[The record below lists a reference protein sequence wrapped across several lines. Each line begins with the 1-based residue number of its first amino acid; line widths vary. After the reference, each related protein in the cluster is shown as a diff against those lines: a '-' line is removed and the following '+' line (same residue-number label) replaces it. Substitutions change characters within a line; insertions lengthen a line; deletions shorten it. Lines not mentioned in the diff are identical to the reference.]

1 MSWQRG
7 ARLGI
12 DVGEVRIGVARCG
25 ADGLMCTP
33 VETVNR
39 RTCAQEGVR
48 RIAELVQEYGVI
60 RLYVGLPL
68 SMDGSEG
75 QAAVAVRSY
84 STALHALIA
93 PVDVR
98 LVDERLSTVSAHR
111 SLHDAGL
118 QGRKHRLVVD
128 QVAAVTILESAVAFE
143 KTQQGVA
150 GFPLDVGSSQ

>member
-1 MSWQRG
+1 MG
-7 ARLGI
+7 V
-12 DVGEVRIGVARCG
+12 DVGQVRIGVARCG

-33 VETVNR
+33 VETVDR
-39 RTCAQEGVR
+39 RTSPEEGLR
-48 RIAELVQEYGVI
+48 RLAELVEELGVL
-60 RLYVGLPL
+60 RVYVGLPIN
-68 SMDGSEG
+68 MDGSEG
-75 QAAVAVRSY
+75 PAAEGVRSY
-84 STALHALIA
+84 SALLHALIA

-118 QGRKHRLVVD
+118 QGRKHRAVVD

-143 KTQQGVA
+143 KAQQGVA